1 MEYFTEVN
9 SFKEKLVFIHLTSHL
24 FISHNAKCCSTFFR
38 HCKVYFQIWLFKVV
52 KTLSFWVKLL
62 LVTGVFTNWVL
73 TVIVHCG
80 LQFSLRKSVIFT
92 KMACLPWKMHNPCT
106 LTTTKV
112 WVYILTRFL
121 SNVNHVF
128 LGQR

>member
-9 SFKEKLVFIHLTSHL
+9 SFKEKLVFIHLTIL
-24 FISHNAKCCSTFFR
+24 FILHNAKCCSTFFR
-38 HCKVYFQIWLFKVV
+38 HCKIHFQICLFKVV

-73 TVIVHCG
+73 IVIVHCG

-92 KMACLPWKMHNPCT
+92 K
-106 LTTTKV
+106 
-112 WVYILTRFL
+112 
-121 SNVNHVF
+121 
-128 LGQR
+128 